1 MASKSPAKIAGL
13 YAITPDLND
22 TKLLC
27 IKVEACLRGGVRLIQ
42 YRNKAA
48 SPSLRAQQAQALKLL
63 CDAYTATL
71 IINDDI
77 KLCMALDAD
86 GLHLGSDDGDLQA
99 ARQRLGGKILGAS
112 CYNQYENAL
121 QAQAAGADYIAYG
134 SCFLSATKPN
144 APRADANLFAQ
155 TLQIPKVAIG
165 GINLENAPS
174 LIAAGA
180 DAIAV
185 IGQLFDC
192 EDIAARSRDFC
203 ALFNTPDQD
212 IPIPPKVSK

>member
-1 MASKSPAKIAGL
+1 MVPSIPAKIAGL
-13 YAITPDLND
+13 YVITPDMDD
-22 TKLLC
+22 TKQLC
-27 IKVEACLRGGVRLIQ
+27 NKVEACLMGGARLIQ
-42 YRNKAA
+42 YRNKTV
-48 SPSLRAQQAQALKLL
+48 SPSLRAQQGQALRLL
-63 CDAYTATL
+63 CDAYAAAL

-86 GLHLGSDDGDLQA
+86 GVHLGSTDGDLAA

-112 CYNQYENAL
+112 CYNRYENAL

-134 SCFLSATKPN
+134 SCFPSMTKPN
-144 APRADANLFAQ
+144 APRAEASLFAQ
-155 TLQIPKVAIG
+155 TLTIPKVAIG
-165 GINLENAPS
+165 GIRLGNAPS

-192 EDIAARSRDFC
+192 EDITARSRDFC
-203 ALFNTPDQD
+203 ALF
-212 IPIPPKVSK
+212 K